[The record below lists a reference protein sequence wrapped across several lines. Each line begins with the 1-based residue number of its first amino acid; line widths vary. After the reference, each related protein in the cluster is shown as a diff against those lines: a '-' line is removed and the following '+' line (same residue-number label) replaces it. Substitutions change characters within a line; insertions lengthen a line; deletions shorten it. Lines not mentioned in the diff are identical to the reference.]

1 MTLKIDKDYITQ
13 TLVELVRIDSR
24 NPSLTEGAPGE
35 TAIAQFIVTR
45 FQQLG
50 LDTRIQEISD
60 KHLNVISTLKGSG
73 DGKSLMLNGHMDT
86 VGVEGMVDPFSGKI
100 VDGKL
105 YGRGSQD
112 MKGSLASMLGAAKAL
127 VDDGVKLKGDL
138 IITAVADEEY
148 ASIGT
153 EHIIK
158 EYTADAAIVTE
169 PTDMQ
174 LCRAHRGFIWYK
186 VVITGRAAHGS
197 RYDVGIDA
205 NMMMGRFLNKLEIL
219 EKELRKRPPHPLTGP
234 PSLHASMLKGGT
246 EVSVYAASSELH
258 IERRTMPGE
267 VESDI
272 TAELQAIIDQ
282 LAAEDP
288 DFRATIEPYL
298 ERPAFET
305 GKDAEIVGAVDVA
318 LSQSLGSPSEHIG
331 VPFWTDAALLAD
343 AGIETVLLGPK
354 GDGLHSIEEW
364 VNLASVHTLAHIL
377 AGNGNRLLQPGQ
389 AVTFPNS
396 FALVR

>member
-1 MTLKIDKDYITQ
+1 MVINIDKDYITQ

-24 NPSLTEGAPGE
+24 NPSLTEDAPGE
-35 TAIAQFIVTR
+35 VEIAQYIAKQFEQ
-45 FQQLG
+45 FG
-50 LDTRIQEISD
+50 LDTRIQEISE
-60 KHLNVISTLKGSG
+60 KHRNVIGIIKGSSG
-73 DGKSLMLNGHMDT
+73 GKSLMLNGHMDT
-86 VGVEGMVDPFSGKI
+86 VGVEDMVEPFSGKI

-127 VDDGVKLKGDL
+127 VDDGVELKGDL

-153 EHIIK
+153 EHILK

-186 VVITGRAAHGS
+186 VTTIGQAAHGS
-197 RYDVGIDA
+197 RYDIGIDA
-205 NMMMGRFLNKLEIL
+205 NMMMGRFLNKLDIL
-219 EKELRKRPPHPLTGP
+219 EKELRHRPPHPLTGP

-258 IERRTMPGE
+258 IERRTIPGE
-267 VESDI
+267 AETDI
-272 TAELQAIIDQ
+272 TAELQAIADQ

-288 DFRATIEPYL
+288 HFQATVEPYL

-305 GKDAEIVGAVDVA
+305 GE
-318 LSQSLGSPSEHIG
+318 
-331 VPFWTDAALLAD
+331 D
-343 AGIETVLLGPK
+343 AG
-354 GDGLHSIEEW
+354 
-364 VNLASVHTLAHIL
+364 
-377 AGNGNRLLQPGQ
+377 
-389 AVTFPNS
+389 NS
-396 FALVR
+396 GRR